1 MKNESLVIENGN
13 ENELYLDN
21 DIYNSDTEK
30 NETRKNKENAEET
43 NNSYKIYMKQIS
55 QYELLTPDKEVEL
68 AKKISEGDRKAKEEF
83 INANL
88 RLVVKIANGYKNTKL
103 STLDLIQ
110 EGNLGLLT
118 AVEHFDYTKGNRF
131 STYATWWIKQAISRG
146 IAKNSNTIRISV
158 HGVEK
163 ISKIK
168 KEKNKLEEM
177 LGREATVN
185 EISNAT
191 NISADEVAWL
201 LNVSQTPVSLDIPIG
216 ETEIDTIASLV
227 KDEDELFDK
236 KIVDTEFLERFDDF
250 FANLSKKER
259 QVIALRFGI
268 YNDEEKTL
276 EEVGN
281 ILGVTRERIRQ
292 IEKAALEK
300 MKNSK
305 YFRNTYPERFSK
317 LQKSNNE
324 MLDFIENT
332 QENLT
337 PVL

>member
-88 RLVVKIANGYKNTKL
+88 RLVVKIANSYKNTKL

-110 EGNLGLLT
+110 EGNLGLLA

-146 IAKNSNTIRISV
+146 IAKNSNTIRIPV

-168 KEKNKLEEM
+168 KEKNKMEEM
-177 LGREATVN
+177 LGREATVD

-191 NISADEVAWL
+191 NISADEVVWL

-216 ETEIDTIASLV
+216 ETEIDTIASIV
-227 KDEDELFDK
+227 KDENELFDK
-236 KIVDTEFLERFDDF
+236 KIFDNEFLERFDDF

-268 YNDEEKTL
+268 YDDEEKTL
-276 EEVGN
+276 EEVGS

-292 IEKAALEK
+292 IEKAALGK
-300 MKNSK
+300 MQRSK
-305 YFRNTYPERFSK
+305 FIRDTYPERLPK
-317 LQKSNNE
+317 PQKSNNE

-332 QENLT
+332 QEKPT
-337 PVL
+337 PIL